1 MVWYKIC
8 WRIHPKLLLIC
19 YKCNWWFGTGHDD
32 DSIRLCFLCC
42 NRLWVKLACWGQ
54 WWGWIKGRK
63 GKEMLFLASVDNSPP
78 SVIGPDPIVLVRTK
92 ISNAAKLGKVFTFR
106 TSLLS
111 SSVTFWATKKP
122 PSYLTQIHSA
132 WIRDHTLDHYICQFR

>member
-1 MVWYKIC
+1 
-8 WRIHPKLLLIC
+8 
-19 YKCNWWFGTGHDD
+19 
-32 DSIRLCFLCC
+32 
-42 NRLWVKLACWGQ
+42 
-54 WWGWIKGRK
+54 
-63 GKEMLFLASVDNSPP
+63 MLFLAGVDNSPP

-132 WIRDHTLDHYICQFR
+132 